1 MIVLPAG
8 LVEFHLRAKLIE
20 PLPKVFILQF
30 DWDPS
35 HATQAWDCK
44 SIILTQFLKLKL
56 NKFSIHLLKLLS
68 PRRLM
73 TIFKNFFHSTK
84 CSLPDNCLCWGRK
97 AWSFKDL
104 LRGLWLKNI
113 LSPRW
118 HSADWD
124 SVWPE
129 TDWSDSTW
137 EPRVRWRAD
146 GDRPVQRHVQ
156 IKEMIIFTKN
166 LFW

>member
-8 LVEFHLRAKLIE
+8 LVEFHLRAQLIE

-84 CSLPDNCLCWGRK
+84 YFLYLVISCIEAERRDHSKISWEDYYWRTSCLLADTALTETLCGRRLTGLTPPESQGSDNALIETGQSKGMFR
-97 AWSFKDL
+97 
-104 LRGLWLKNI
+104 LR
-113 LSPRW
+113 R
-118 HSADWD
+118 
-124 SVWPE
+124 
-129 TDWSDSTW
+129 
-137 EPRVRWRAD
+137 
-146 GDRPVQRHVQ
+146 
-156 IKEMIIFTKN
+156 
-166 LFW
+166 